1 MNQEQSRIPDK
12 NQPKSALKKEIKKG
26 NQIKRFDR
34 KGQEIKQGSKYEITI
49 NDKAQFFT
57 LNNEENEIAN
67 LDLSNSSKQENSESY
82 TKTYYRTQRSL
93 ELNSKEEAF
102 LKMLSYNFEKNKKK
116 GKSKECCIIW

>member
-1 MNQEQSRIPDK
+1 MNKEQSRIPDK

-57 LNNEENEIAN
+57 LNDNDNEISN
-67 LDLSNSSKQENSESY
+67 LDSSNSSKYENTESC
-82 TKTYYRTQRSL
+82 TKTNLRTSRSL

-102 LKMLSYNFEKNKKK
+102 LKMLSYNFEQNKKK
-116 GKSKECCIIW
+116 GKRKECCIIQ